1 MAERAERLAAAK
13 PNQPQLTTVFIAAI
27 GIRDGKCA
35 IPTMTPGLDRASSVT
50 LTRLGGIYFPA

>member
-1 MAERAERLAAAK
+1 M
-13 PNQPQLTTVFIAAI
+13 TTVFIAAI